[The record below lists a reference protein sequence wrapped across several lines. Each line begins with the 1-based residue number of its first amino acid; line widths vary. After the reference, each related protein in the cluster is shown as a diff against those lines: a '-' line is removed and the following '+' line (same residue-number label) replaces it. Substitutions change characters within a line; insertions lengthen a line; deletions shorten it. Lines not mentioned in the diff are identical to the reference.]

1 MSAAAF
7 ALEQADAA
15 HERGDA
21 ESENFWLW
29 LALDAVEN
37 GE

>member
-1 MSAAAF
+1 MF
-7 ALEQADAA
+7 ALAQADAA
-15 HERGDA
+15 QERGDV

-29 LALDAVEN
+29 LALDAVEA